1 MFEAQEADVVDV
13 FAAFEL
19 LDLLL
24 QELLVG
30 LTVHLELV
38 AVRQDRL
45 ALKRV
50 QPAVHYQKPYLL
62 IVKFYV
68 FIF

>member
-1 MFEAQEADVVDV
+1 VVDILAC
-13 FAAFEL
+13 FQL

-45 ALKRV
+45 TLQRV
-50 QPAVHYQKPYLL
+50 QSTVYYQKPYLL
-62 IVKFYV
+62 IVKFYI
-68 FIF
+68 FIL